1 MVLGVLNLSSLC
13 IKVLTQ
19 LLNSL
24 IKDACMLVLNDLT
37 ST

>member
-1 MVLGVLNLSSLC
+1 VPSFC

-19 LLNSL
+19 LSISL